1 GKEST
6 LWLHINAVTDD
17 EGRITH
23 YIGIV
28 SDLTERKLQ
37 EQRLSY
43 LENYDT
49 LTDLPNRFYYNYQ
62 LHQYLVSQ
70 KDSIKEM
77 AVIRLNIDRF
87 R

>member
-1 GKEST
+1 MKSSYQAKKLCIWMHLDT
-6 LWLHINAVTDD
+6 ITDEQD
-17 EGRITH
+17 RVTH

-49 LTDLPNRFYYNYQ
+49 LTDYPTVL
-62 LHQYLVSQ
+62 L
-70 KDSIKEM
+70 
-77 AVIRLNIDRF
+77 
-87 R
+87 